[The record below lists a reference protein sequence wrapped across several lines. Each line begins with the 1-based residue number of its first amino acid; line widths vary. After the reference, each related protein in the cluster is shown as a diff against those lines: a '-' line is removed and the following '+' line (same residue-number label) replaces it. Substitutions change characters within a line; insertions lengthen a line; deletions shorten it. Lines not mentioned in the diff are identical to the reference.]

1 MVSLCKQVCFQL
13 CIRGGGALQTH
24 FKSFAVLEGQTNLFG
39 ESRSCTRPREEF
51 AENSFFS
58 SSTRAML
65 RSSLRACSRL
75 LAPRVP
81 PFSPAGSARGLCAV
95 HAKAPPPASPRLYQL
110 PPLSSRKQRLQQQ
123 GLVGLSAESVRM
135 EQGPKRATEDSFRVQ
150 NYNVTL
156 KKPAEFA
163 LTAVYGY
170 GRSRSKQLAAS
181 VGIFGHYPLYRMR
194 ESQREYIRRELN
206 AACIAYDSPG
216 DSAGAALQKEVGLNI
231 QRLKEIGCYRG
242 ARHRERLPLRGGLVL
257 LPFPNPSARSPSP
270 TSLQPNPQRPLPTT
284 LFPKHPGSF
293 LGPCHERVPRGYTH
307 PIDTP
312 RALTWQANAPRR
324 MQRPA
329 GRWARSTER
338 LGAFSCL
345 IFGAIFAHVGLWVL
359 FCT

>member
-1 MVSLCKQVCFQL
+1 M
-13 CIRGGGALQTH
+13 
-24 FKSFAVLEGQTNLFG
+24 
-39 ESRSCTRPREEF
+39 
-51 AENSFFS
+51 
-58 SSTRAML
+58 
-65 RSSLRACSRL
+65 
-75 LAPRVP
+75 
-81 PFSPAGSARGLCAV
+81 

-242 ARHRERLPLRGGLVL
+242 ARHRNRLPLRGGPIRR
-257 LPFPNPSARSPSP
+257 PFPTPTLTSPHPHVPPPQPP
-270 TSLQPNPQRPLPTT
+270 THRTPPHPFPTAHCELPWPLPRARASW
-284 LFPKHPGSF
+284 LHAP
-293 LGPCHERVPRGYTH
+293 V
-307 PIDTP
+307 DTP
-312 RALTWQANAPRR
+312 RALTSWQANAPRR
-324 MQRPA
+324 MQRRA
-329 GRWARSTER
+329 GRWARSTETVARGAASCVAYLPYLPVRAGLIALWSVIIIFSPFR
-338 LGAFSCL
+338 LFE
-345 IFGAIFAHVGLWVL
+345 GLTNDQGTRPLLGLRLNTLYLQRIKRLW
-359 FCT
+359 

>member
-1 MVSLCKQVCFQL
+1 MH
-13 CIRGGGALQTH
+13 RA
-24 FKSFAVLEGQTNLFG
+24 LFG
-39 ESRSCTRPREEF
+39 TAVRVHVHADSARRGSGPLS
-51 AENSFFS
+51 ALAL
-58 SSTRAML
+58 RAML
-65 RSSLRACSRL
+65 RAACSRL
-75 LAPRVP
+75 LAPRVL

-95 HAKAPPPASPRLYQL
+95 HDKAPPPASPRLYQL

-242 ARHRERLPLRGGLVL
+242 ARHRERLPLRGGPILR
-257 LPFPNPSARSPSP
+257 PSPPPPRSPRPPSP
-270 TSLQPNPQRPLPTT
+270 TSLHPNPQPTAPHPTPPFPDNT
-284 LFPKHPGSF
+284 LRS

-307 PIDTP
+307 LSTL
-312 RALTWQANAPRR
+312 RAR
-324 MQRPA
+324 
-329 GRWARSTER
+329 
-338 LGAFSCL
+338 
-345 IFGAIFAHVGLWVL
+345 
-359 FCT
+359 

>member
-1 MVSLCKQVCFQL
+1 MASLW
-13 CIRGGGALQTH
+13 A
-24 FKSFAVLEGQTNLFG
+24 
-39 ESRSCTRPREEF
+39 
-51 AENSFFS
+51 
-58 SSTRAML
+58 
-65 RSSLRACSRL
+65 SLRACSRL

-81 PFSPAGSARGLCAV
+81 PLSLAVPTRGLCAAHV
-95 HAKAPPPASPRLYQL
+95 VPLATATRLYQL

-194 ESQREYIRRELN
+194 ESQREFIRRELN

-242 ARHRERLPLRGGLVL
+242 ARHRDRLPLRGEPLPL
-257 LPFPNPSARSPSP
+257 LPPPYATPPHRTTPKPTLSPV
-270 TSLQPNPQRPLPTT
+270 THRDLP
-284 LFPKHPGSF
+284 
-293 LGPCHERVPRGYTH
+293 
-307 PIDTP
+307 
-312 RALTWQANAPRR
+312 
-324 MQRPA
+324 
-329 GRWARSTER
+329 
-338 LGAFSCL
+338 
-345 IFGAIFAHVGLWVL
+345 
-359 FCT
+359 